1 MYSCKPRIIDERRK
15 IPSFQKNLSTSFRQ
29 AETIQYDLKENT
41 FDPSKS
47 SPPNDF
53 MLKLTMRMSIYESGV
68 DINDAVRKR
77 A

>member
-29 AETIQYDLKENT
+29 PELIQYDLKENT
-41 FDPSKS
+41 FDPSKC
-47 SPPNDF
+47 SPPNEF
-53 MLKLTMRMSIYESGV
+53 MLKLTMRMRIYEEGDS
-68 DINDAVRKR
+68 INDAVRKR